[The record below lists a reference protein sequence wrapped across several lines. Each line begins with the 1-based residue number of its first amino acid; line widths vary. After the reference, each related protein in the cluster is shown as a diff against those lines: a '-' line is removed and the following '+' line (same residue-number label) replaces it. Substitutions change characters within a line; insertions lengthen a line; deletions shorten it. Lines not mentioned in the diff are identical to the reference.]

1 MKNVTIKL
9 KKAVDK
15 GMTCFSSGSPLNT
28 CSLTLTLVLAVFAGQ
43 FSLLANVSYTR
54 KENNAGCISV
64 NELFERVN
72 HSEEIDQKNKELLK
86 ELLNRYVQDIE
97 EFEAFKDPNSEG
109 YRALIT
115 KISPI
120 VHARC
125 DKDLEKVEGGAY
137 LKSFLEF
144 YRPNSEKYQSLGKD
158 NRDFIDM
165 LYDCFPL

>member
-15 GMTCFSSGSPLNT
+15 GMTRFYLGSPLNV
-28 CSLTLTLVLAVFAGQ
+28 CSLALTLVVVIFSGQ
-43 FSLLANVSYTR
+43 SCLFANVSEIN
-54 KENNAGCISV
+54 ENQSSYCIPA
-64 NELFERVN
+64 NELFQWV
-72 HSEEIDQKNKELLK
+72 EEGMDQKSKEFLIERSK
-86 ELLNRYVQDIE
+86 RYFQDIQ

-125 DKDLEKVEGGAY
+125 DKGLEKVEGGAY

-158 NRDFIDM
+158 HRDFVDM